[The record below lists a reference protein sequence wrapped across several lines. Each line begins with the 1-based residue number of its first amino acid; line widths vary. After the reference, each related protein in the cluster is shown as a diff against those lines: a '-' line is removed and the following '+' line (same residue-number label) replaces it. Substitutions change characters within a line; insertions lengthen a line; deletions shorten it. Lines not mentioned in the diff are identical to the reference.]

1 MSQAEKL
8 TLNFHFIF
16 KESWDSDS
24 LKTGG
29 SSMCISF
36 EYFVADCSAALS
48 FPGCMRKQKDDR
60 DILIAWSPWAMV
72 FSLLHCFSYHGFAPV

>member
-1 MSQAEKL
+1 
-8 TLNFHFIF
+8 
-16 KESWDSDS
+16 
-24 LKTGG
+24 
-29 SSMCISF
+29 MCISF
-36 EYFVADCSAALS
+36 EYFVADCLAALS